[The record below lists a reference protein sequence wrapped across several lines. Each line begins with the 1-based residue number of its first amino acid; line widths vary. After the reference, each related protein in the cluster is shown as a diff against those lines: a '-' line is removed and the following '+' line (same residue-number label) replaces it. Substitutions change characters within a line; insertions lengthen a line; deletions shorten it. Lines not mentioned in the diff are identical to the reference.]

1 VIGTKTRRGMAF
13 LAVAAVLFMPIGL
26 APAANAEPDYPP
38 SFYKISAERYT
49 ATIGARIQ
57 FTAQTFRSG
66 SAVTVDVT
74 ESGAPAADSATVTA
88 NRKGIAK
95 ATVTFTVEGI
105 NTVTM
110 SGTADDGRPLALSAD
125 VTVTAEDV
133 QPVNGNGGGSGG
145 NAGGGNDSAGGIP
158 ILGGGLPR
166 TGGEIAGTALVAA
179 ALIGLGALLVVF
191 TRRRRTS

>member
-1 VIGTKTRRGMAF
+1 MA
-13 LAVAAVLFMPIGL
+13 LVAIVAVLLMPIGL
-26 APAANAEPDYPP
+26 APANAEPDYPP
-38 SFYKISAERYT
+38 SFYKISANSYT
-49 ATIGARIQ
+49 TTIYGSLR
-57 FTAQTFRSG
+57 FTAQTFKSG
-66 SAVTVDVT
+66 SPVSVDVT
-74 ESGAPAADSATVTA
+74 ADGAPAADTATVRA
-88 NRKGIAK
+88 DGDGVAK

-125 VTVTAEDV
+125 VTVTADDV
-133 QPVNGNGGGSGG
+133 VPIDGGTDGG
-145 NAGGGNDSAGGIP
+145 TDGAGGVP

-166 TGGEIAGTALVAA
+166 TGGEIVGTALVAA

>member
-1 VIGTKTRRGMAF
+1 MIGTKTRRGMTF
-13 LAVAAVLFMPIGL
+13 LAIAAVLFMPIGL

-49 ATIGARIQ
+49 ATVGQRIK

-125 VTVTAEDV
+125 VTVTAKDV
-133 QPVNGNGGGSGG
+133 QPVNGNGGSGG
-145 NAGGGNDSAGGIP
+145 NASGGNDSAGGIP

>member
-1 VIGTKTRRGMAF
+1 MAF
-13 LAVAAVLFMPIGL
+13 LAIAAVLFMPIGL
-26 APAANAEPDYPP
+26 APAHADPDYPP
-38 SFYKISAERYT
+38 SFYKITAERYN
-49 ATIGARIQ
+49 ATIGDTLR

-66 SAVTVDVT
+66 STVTVDVT
-74 ESGAPAADSATVTA
+74 ESGAPAADSATVKA
-88 NRKGIAK
+88 NGKGIAR

-110 SGTADDGRPLALSAD
+110 SGTADDGRPLALAAD
-125 VTVTAEDV
+125 ITVTAKNVD
-133 QPVNGNGGGSGG
+133 PVNGGSGG
-145 NAGGGNDSAGGIP
+145 DGSGGNDSAGGIP

-191 TRRRRTS
+191 TRRRRTT

>member
-13 LAVAAVLFMPIGL
+13 VAIAAVLFMPLGL
-26 APAANAEPDYPP
+26 APANAEPDYPP
-38 SFYKISAERYT
+38 SFYKITAERYT
-49 ATIGARIQ
+49 ATIGQRIQ
-57 FTAQTFRSG
+57 LTAQTFRSG

-74 ESGAPAADSATVTA
+74 ESGAPSADSATVKA
-88 NRKGIAK
+88 NRNGVAK
-95 ATVTFTVEGI
+95 ATVTFTVEGV

-110 SGTADDGRPLALSAD
+110 SGTADDGRPLALAAD
-125 VTVTAEDV
+125 ITVTAETV
-133 QPVNGNGGGSGG
+133 EPVNGNGGSGD

>member
-1 VIGTKTRRGMAF
+1 MA
-13 LAVAAVLFMPIGL
+13 LVAIAAVLFMPLGL
-26 APAANAEPDYPP
+26 APAHADPDYPP
-38 SFYKISAERYT
+38 SFYKITAERYT
-49 ATIGARIQ
+49 ATIGQRIQ

-66 SAVTVDVT
+66 STVTVDVT
-74 ESGAPAADSATVTA
+74 ESGAPSADSATVKA
-88 NRKGIAK
+88 NRNGVAK

-110 SGTADDGRPLALSAD
+110 SGTADDGRPLALAAD
-125 VTVTAEDV
+125 ITVTAETV
-133 QPVNGNGGGSGG
+133 EPVDGNGGSGD
-145 NAGGGNDSAGGIP
+145 NAGGNDSAGGIP

-179 ALIGLGALLVVF
+179 VLIGLGALLVVF

>member
-1 VIGTKTRRGMAF
+1 MA
-13 LAVAAVLFMPIGL
+13 LVAIAAVLFMPLGL
-26 APAANAEPDYPP
+26 APAHADPDYPP
-38 SFYKISAERYT
+38 SFYKITAERYT
-49 ATIGARIQ
+49 ATIGQRIQ

-66 SAVTVDVT
+66 STVTVDVT
-74 ESGAPAADSATVTA
+74 ESGAPSADSATVKA
-88 NRKGIAK
+88 NRNGVAK

-110 SGTADDGRPLALSAD
+110 SGTADDGRPLALAAD
-125 VTVTAEDV
+125 ITVTAENVD
-133 QPVNGNGGGSGG
+133 PVNGNGGSGD
-145 NAGGGNDSAGGIP
+145 NAGGNDSAGGIP

-179 ALIGLGALLVVF
+179 VLIGLGALLVVF

>member
-1 VIGTKTRRGMAF
+1 MIGTKTRRGMTF
-13 LAVAAVLFMPIGL
+13 LAIAAVLFMPIGL

-49 ATIGARIQ
+49 ATVGQRIK

-95 ATVTFTVEGI
+95 ATVRFTVEGI

-125 VTVTAEDV
+125 VTVTAKDV
-133 QPVNGNGGGSGG
+133 QPVNGNGGSGG
-145 NAGGGNDSAGGIP
+145 NASGGNDSAGGIP